1 MQRTAFMTVAEVAE
15 TLGISKSHAYKIV
28 HRLNQELKD
37 KGFITIAGRI
47 NRRYGVLYCRKAVM
61 KSHGK
66 RLLDGVVK

>member
-37 KGFITIAGRI
+37 KGFITIARSI
-47 NRRYGVLYCRKAVM
+47 NRRYFNEKVCYGGSDSQYEHREVN
-61 KSHGK
+61 
-66 RLLDGVVK
+66 

>member
-37 KGFITIAGRI
+37 KGFITIAGKV
-47 NRRYGVLYCRKAVM
+47 NRRYFNEKVCFGGSDSQYEHREAN
-61 KSHGK
+61 
-66 RLLDGVVK
+66 

>member
-47 NRRYGVLYCRKAVM
+47 NRRYT
-61 KSHGK
+61 STK
-66 RLLDGVVK
+66 RSATADRTTNTNRRR

>member
-28 HRLNQELKD
+28 HQLNQELKN

-47 NRRYGVLYCRKAVM
+47 NRRYFNEKVCYGGSDSNYEHREVN
-61 KSHGK
+61 
-66 RLLDGVVK
+66 

>member
-28 HRLNQELKD
+28 HRLNQELKE

-47 NRRYGVLYCRKAVM
+47 NRQYFNEKVCYGGQEKEAE
-61 KSHGK
+61 
-66 RLLDGVVK
+66 

>member
-47 NRRYGVLYCRKAVM
+47 NRRYFNEKVCYGGQ
-61 KSHGK
+61 GK
-66 RLLDGVVK
+66 EAE

>member
-1 MQRTAFMTVAEVAE
+1 MQRTAFMTVVEVAQ

-47 NRRYGVLYCRKAVM
+47 NRRYFIMVPWNRTTNDNLMVNM
-61 KSHGK
+61 
-66 RLLDGVVK
+66 V

>member
-15 TLGISKSHAYKIV
+15 ILGIFKSHAYKIV

-47 NRRYGVLYCRKAVM
+47 NRRYFNEKVCYG
-61 KSHGK
+61 G
-66 RLLDGVVK
+66 LDTQYEHREVN

>member
-1 MQRTAFMTVAEVAE
+1 MQRTAFLTVAEVAE

-47 NRRYGVLYCRKAVM
+47 NRRYFNEKVCYSGQEKEAE
-61 KSHGK
+61 
-66 RLLDGVVK
+66 